1 MKKPTT
7 YIACLLVLVSTGC
20 DKTVLEFPENGGV
33 DPTLVNA
40 NLTLAIDPKIEP
52 YEPTE
57 RSKASEA
64 DLHDVR
70 WAASRRRTDTIRS
83 APRWRCMPPDTTSWH
98 GWTMWTTVRRPTN
111 TTM

>member
-1 MKKPTT
+1 MKRVTI

-52 YEPTE
+52 Y
-57 RSKASEA
+57 
-64 DLHDVR
+64 
-70 WAASRRRTDTIRS
+70 
-83 APRWRCMPPDTTSWH
+83 
-98 GWTMWTTVRRPTN
+98 
-111 TTM
+111 